1 MKNNYSNRKE
11 ETMLR
16 QGVKVIK
23 RDGTEVNFN
32 KEKIFNAILKAN
44 DATRKDFR
52 INDDQA
58 RYVVDSVSEVLFSYG
73 RAFEVEEIQNLVEL
87 NLMKIGAYHLAQNYA
102 HYRVKRGENREND
115 KMISNI
121 FSLVNGTNE
130 DMKQE
135 NANKD
140 VRINST
146 QRDYIAGIVSKETT
160 KRMYENLYKKL
171 SQKGKDII
179 KYEDIEKIMSADDDA
194 IIHVH
199 DKDYFIQPMANCC
212 LINLEDMLQNGTVIS
227 GTTIDRPNSFYTAAN
242 ITTQIIAQV
251 ASGQYGGQTF
261 SLSVLAPFVD
271 ISRQKIRKNLKKSFE
286 EAGIDVEDE
295 KINSL
300 AEKRVLEEIGHGIQT
315 IQYQLI
321 TLMTTNGQAPFV
333 TMFMY
338 LDEAKEGRE
347 RDDLALLIEEVLRQ
361 RIKGVKDEHGVWVTP
376 AFPKLIFALDEDNVE
391 KDGKY
396 RYLFELAAKCSAKRM
411 VPDYISVKKM
421 KELKDG
427 DVYPPMGCR
436 SLLTPDDGNANSGN
450 KANAKNYIENEH
462 KYYGRFNQGVV
473 TINLAMIGLMAN
485 KDMNDFWKILD
496 EYLELAHSALRFKH
510 ERLLG
515 TKSDVAPILWQ
526 YGALARL
533 SKGEKID
540 KLLYGNY
547 STISLGYAGLYEMTQ
562 AMLGKSH
569 TTEEGRKFALSV
581 MQRLNDKCNEW
592 KENENLSYSVYGT
605 PMESTTYKFAKALQ
619 KQFGIVPE
627 VSEYNYITN
636 SYHINVREEISAFE
650 KIEKESIFQRL
661 SPGGAISYVEV
672 PNMQKNLDAVMD
684 IIEAIYDNIIY
695 AEINTKS
702 DHCEECGYEGEMVL
716 VDDGYGKLVW
726 ECPNCGNRD
735 ENTMNIVRRVCGYLG
750 EASRGMNQGRLGEI
764 HDRVLHVSNR
774 ID

>member
-227 GTTIDRPNSFYTAAN
+227 GTTIDKPNSFYTAAN

-271 ISRQKIRKNLKKSFE
+271 VSRQKIRKNLKKSFE
-286 EAGIDVEDE
+286 EAGIDVDDE
-295 KINSL
+295 KINNL

-473 TINLAMIGLMAN
+473 TINLAMIGLMTN

-650 KIEKESIFQRL
+650 KIEKESMFQRL

-702 DHCEECGYEGEMVL
+702 DHCEECGYEGEMIL

-764 HDRVLHVSNR
+764 HDRILHVSNR

>member
-32 KEKIFNAILKAN
+32 KEKIFSAILKAN

-227 GTTIDRPNSFYTAAN
+227 GTTIDKPNSFYTAAN

-271 ISRQKIRKNLKKSFE
+271 VSRQKIRKNLKKSFE
-286 EAGIDVEDE
+286 EAGIDVDDE
-295 KINSL
+295 KINNL
-300 AEKRVLEEIGHGIQT
+300 AEKRVLEEIEHGIQT

-650 KIEKESIFQRL
+650 KIEKESMFQRL

-702 DHCEECGYEGEMVL
+702 DHCEECGYEGEMIL